1 MHTTSD
7 KIRAIINMPDRQ
19 QAEVDL
25 LTGIMTGILSLTRD
39 VYTAA
44 VMAVWLHGYLAER
57 GTENHCMQTFDLESY
72 PELMNELFAKHGY

>member
-25 LTGIMTGILSLTRD
+25 LTGIMRD
-39 VYTAA
+39 KLPDLLDVLHWADA
-44 VMAVWLHGYLAER
+44 VSTCPAHEHVVLLRKALER
-57 GTENHCMQTFDLESY
+57 FEGV
-72 PELMNELFAKHGY
+72 KHE